1 MWPYWWQEK
10 HDECPGTPRLGG
22 QSIRETSLHIGDVT
36 HWATSDYQVKPSAD
50 T

>member
-1 MWPYWWQEK
+1 MMNALGL
-10 HDECPGTPRLGG
+10 PGLEVKVT
-22 QSIRETSLHIGDVT
+22 RETSLHIGDVT